1 MRMFLPIKG
10 PGGRYLTSRE
20 KVALLILGITLVL
33 CILTILHGE
42 HAYLRDQSRNP
53 IFSLVS
59 LLCRKFG
66 GGIIALYALVLVW
79 SGLIY
84 FKGEKIARV
93 TPLTGRLFAALAV
106 TVGVSGALGIANLQ
120 TAGGLG
126 SLVGGALGR
135 TFGGGVGFPM
145 LLALMLLGLHLAG
158 QGAWAAMRE
167 PMPAVAR
174 AGGAPGFAID
184 AGGRR
189 VGGMTFVDDGD
200 PTADERTL
208 AVTRAMEEIEQRQG
222 VTIIEVDERP
232 SIGEEVADAPPP
244 PPESE
249 ESRVREGLAAVE
261 DLLEVAD
268 SRPPAPAPVAE
279 AWAVEAEVQEEPPR
293 AEEDYETEEH
303 GLVPVPPAESPA
315 AAWQI
320 APAEEEEEE
329 GVYAGEV
336 EAAEAADETADETAA
351 APEVKE
357 PAAAVI
363 EEEEQEESP
372 EADGFADEDPY
383 AQGGLLRR
391 IQEKQKAASPP
402 AESTDDDDRPFTTF
416 DWRGRPL
423 S

>member
-1 MRMFLPIKG
+1 MFLPIKG
-10 PGGRYLTSRE
+10 PGGRYLTPRE

-42 HAYLRDQSRNP
+42 HAYLKDQSRNP
-53 IFSLVS
+53 IFAVVS

-126 SLVGGALGR
+126 STVGGALGR
-135 TFGGGVGFPM
+135 TLGGGVGFPM

-167 PMPAVAR
+167 PMPAAAR
-174 AGGAPGFAID
+174 AGGGGFGFDAPGH
-184 AGGRR
+184 R
-189 VGGMTFVDDGD
+189 VSGMTFVDDGD
-200 PTADERTL
+200 PSADERSL
-208 AVTRAMEEIEQRQG
+208 AVTTAMEEIERRQG

-232 SIGEEVADAPPP
+232 SIGEEVEEAPPP

-249 ESRVREGLAAVE
+249 ESEVREGLAAVE

-268 SRPPAPAPVAE
+268 TRPEAPE
-279 AWAVEAEVQEEPPR
+279 AWAVETEVQEDPPAR
-293 AEEDYETEEH
+293 AEEEEYDSTDH
-303 GLVPVPPAESPA
+303 GLVPVPPAAESPA

-320 APAEEEEEE
+320 PAEEEGVSAGEEE
-329 GVYAGEV
+329 AAAETEDV
-336 EAAEAADETADETAA
+336 AEAATE
-351 APEVKE
+351 E
-357 PAAAVI
+357 PAPAAII
-363 EEEEQEESP
+363 EEEPEEEP
-372 EADGFADEDPY
+372 QADGYADEDPY

-391 IQEKQKAASPP
+391 LQEKAA
-402 AESTDDDDRPFTTF
+402 AESSAEQEPESEEEGRPFTTF

>member
-1 MRMFLPIKG
+1 MFLPIKG
-10 PGGRYLTSRE
+10 PGGRYLTPRE

-53 IFSLVS
+53 IFSIVS

-93 TPLTGRLFAALAV
+93 TPLSGRLFAALAV
-106 TVGVSGALGIANLQ
+106 TVGISGALGIANLQ

-126 SLVGGALGR
+126 SLVGGALHR

-167 PMPAVAR
+167 PMPAAAR
-174 AGGAPGFAID
+174 PAGGGFALD
-184 AGGRR
+184 APSRR
-189 VGGMTFVDDGD
+189 VSGATFVDDGD

-208 AVTRAMEEIEQRQG
+208 AVTQAMEEIERRQG

-232 SIGEEVADAPPP
+232 SIGEEVAEAPPP

-249 ESRVREGLAAVE
+249 ESEVREGLAAVE

-268 SRPPAPAPVAE
+268 SRPAPAAPE
-279 AWAVEAEVQEEPPR
+279 AWAVEAEVQEEPPQT
-293 AEEDYETEEH
+293 EEEYETPEH

-320 APAEEEEEE
+320 PAEEEGVSAGEEE
-329 GVYAGEV
+329 A
-336 EAAEAADETADETAA
+336 AAETAE
-351 APEVKE
+351 APEVEE
-357 PAAAVI
+357 PATAET
-363 EEEEQEESP
+363 EEAEIGEEQEEEP
-372 EADGFADEDPY
+372 PQADGFADEDPY

-391 IQEKQKAASPP
+391 IQEKAAAPPP
-402 AESTDDDDRPFTTF
+402 AEPAADDERPFTTF

>member
-1 MRMFLPIKG
+1 MFLPIKG
-10 PGGRYLTSRE
+10 PGGRYLTPRE
-20 KVALLILGITLVL
+20 KLALLILGITLVL
-33 CILTILHGE
+33 CILTVLHGE
-42 HAYLRDQSRNP
+42 HAYQDDQSRNP
-53 IFSLVS
+53 IFGVVS

-93 TPLTGRLFAALAV
+93 TPLSGRVFAALAV
-106 TVGVSGALGIANLQ
+106 TVGVSGALGIANLH

-126 SLVGGALGR
+126 HLVGGALGR

-145 LLALMLLGLHLAG
+145 LLVLMLLGLNLAG

-167 PMPAVAR
+167 PVPAAAR
-174 AGGAPGFAID
+174 AGGGGFALD
-184 AGGRR
+184 APSSR
-189 VGGMTFVDDGD
+189 VSGIPFVDDGD

-208 AVTRAMEEIEQRQG
+208 AVTQAMEEIERRQG

-249 ESRVREGLAAVE
+249 ESEVREGLAAVE
-261 DLLEVAD
+261 DMLEVAD
-268 SRPPAPAPVAE
+268 ARPETAAPTM
-279 AWAVEAEVQEEPPR
+279 WAVETEVQEEPAR
-293 AEEDYETEEH
+293 AEEEYESEEH

-315 AAWQI
+315 AAWQVPPEEEGVSAGEEEARAETGEAAEAREVEEAAGVEI
-320 APAEEEEEE
+320 EEEEEE
-329 GVYAGEV
+329 EQGE
-336 EAAEAADETADETAA
+336 
-351 APEVKE
+351 P
-357 PAAAVI
+357 P
-363 EEEEQEESP
+363 Q
-372 EADGFADEDPY
+372 ADGFSDEDPY

-391 IQEKQKAASPP
+391 IQEKAVPP
-402 AESTDDDDRPFTTF
+402 AEPSAEDDRPFTTF

>member
-1 MRMFLPIKG
+1 MFLPIKG
-10 PGGRYLTSRE
+10 PGGRYLTPRE

-33 CILTILHGE
+33 SVLTILQGE
-42 HAYLRDQSRNP
+42 HAYLSDQSRNP
-53 IFSLVS
+53 VFGLVS

-93 TPLTGRLFAALAV
+93 TPLSGRVFAALAV
-106 TVGVSGALGIANLQ
+106 TVGVSGALGIAKLE

-126 SLVGGALGR
+126 SVVGGALGR

-167 PMPAVAR
+167 PMPAGAR
-174 AGGAPGFAID
+174 PAGGGFGLDAP
-184 AGGRR
+184 GRR
-189 VGGMTFVDDGD
+189 VSGMTFVDDGD

-208 AVTRAMEEIEQRQG
+208 AVTQAMEEIERRQG
-222 VTIIEVDERP
+222 VTIVEVDERP

-249 ESRVREGLAAVE
+249 ESSVREGLAVVE

-268 SRPPAPAPVAE
+268 ARPAPE
-279 AWAVEAEVQEEPPR
+279 AWAVETEVQEEPPGR
-293 AEEDYETEEH
+293 PEEEYETEEH

-320 APAEEEEEE
+320 APAPRAEEGVSAGEEAGETAETREVADVGDQDAAEAPAAVVEEE
-329 GVYAGEV
+329 GEV
-336 EAAEAADETADETAA
+336 EEQQ
-351 APEVKE
+351 E
-357 PAAAVI
+357 PP
-363 EEEEQEESP
+363 Q
-372 EADGFADEDPY
+372 ADGYADEDPY

-391 IQEKQKAASPP
+391 IQEKASDPP
-402 AESTDDDDRPFTTF
+402 AESNVDEERPFTTF

>member
-1 MRMFLPIKG
+1 MRTFLPIKG
-10 PGGRYLTSRE
+10 PGGRYLTPRE

-42 HAYLRDQSRNP
+42 NAYLKDQSRNP
-53 IFSLVS
+53 IFGLVS
-59 LLCRKFG
+59 VLCRKFG

-93 TPLTGRLFAALAV
+93 TPLSGRLFAALAV
-106 TVGVSGALGIANLQ
+106 TVGVSGALGIAHLQ

-126 SLVGGALGR
+126 TLVGGALGR

-158 QGAWAAMRE
+158 QGAWAAMKE
-167 PMPAVAR
+167 PMPLPAR
-174 AGGAPGFAID
+174 AGGGGFGFDAPGS
-184 AGGRR
+184 R
-189 VGGMTFVDDGD
+189 VSGMTFVDDGD
-200 PTADERTL
+200 PTSDERTL
-208 AVTRAMEEIEQRQG
+208 AVTQAMEEIERRQG

-232 SIGEEVADAPPP
+232 SIGEEVAEAPPP

-268 SRPPAPAPVAE
+268 ARPAAPEPEPAPEPE
-279 AWAVEAEVQEEPPR
+279 AWAVETEVQEEPPA
-293 AEEDYETEEH
+293 AEEDYETSEH

-320 APAEEEEEE
+320 APEEEERVSAGEAETAVEE
-329 GVYAGEV
+329 GVEETV
-336 EAAEAADETADETAA
+336 EAAEAEGIPAEA
-351 APEVKE
+351 
-357 PAAAVI
+357 AAAVA
-363 EEEEQEESP
+363 EEQEEAP
-372 EADGFADEDPY
+372 QADGFADEDPY
-383 AQGGLLRR
+383 AQGGLLRK
-391 IQEKQKAASPP
+391 I
-402 AESTDDDDRPFTTF
+402 
-416 DWRGRPL
+416 
-423 S
+423 

>member
-53 IFSLVS
+53 IFGLVS

-126 SLVGGALGR
+126 SLVGGALHR

-167 PMPAVAR
+167 PMPLAAH
-174 AGGAPGFAID
+174 AGGGGFGLDAP
-184 AGGRR
+184 GRR
-189 VGGMTFVDDGD
+189 VSGMTFVDDGD

-232 SIGEEVADAPPP
+232 SIGEEVAEAPPP

-249 ESRVREGLAAVE
+249 ESEVREGLAAVE

-268 SRPPAPAPVAE
+268 SRPAPLPAAE

-293 AEEDYETEEH
+293 AEEDYESEEH
-303 GLVPVPPAESPA
+303 GLVPVPPA
-315 AAWQI
+315 
-320 APAEEEEEE
+320 
-329 GVYAGEV
+329 
-336 EAAEAADETADETAA
+336 
-351 APEVKE
+351 
-357 PAAAVI
+357 
-363 EEEEQEESP
+363 
-372 EADGFADEDPY
+372 
-383 AQGGLLRR
+383 
-391 IQEKQKAASPP
+391 
-402 AESTDDDDRPFTTF
+402 
-416 DWRGRPL
+416 
-423 S
+423 